1 MLVLIDNFDSLT
13 YNLVQALGE
22 LGADLAVVRN
32 NAITLD
38 ELEGMIDR
46 IDHIII
52 SPGPCTPSEAG
63 ISMDVIRR
71 FGGRIPV
78 LGVCLGHQS
87 LVQAFGGRI
96 VRAPEPVHGK
106 TALIEHTARGV
117 FQGLPANF
125 VAARYHSL
133 VAERATLPR
142 CFEITASY
150 GDLIMG
156 VRHKSLPHL
165 EGIQFHPESFLIIE
179 GPNLLRNFL
188 SCSRQSRATHT
199 VELSS

>member
-1 MLVLIDNFDSLT
+1 MLMMIDNYDSLT
-13 YNLVQALGE
+13 YNLVQALGA
-22 LGADLAVVRN
+22 LGADLTVVRN
-32 NAITLD
+32 DAITLD
-38 ELEGMIDR
+38 ELEGMAHR

-106 TALIEHTARGV
+106 TALIEHTSRGV
-117 FQGLPANF
+117 FQGLPRNF

-133 VAERATLPR
+133 VAEQSKLPE

-150 GDLIMG
+150 RNLIMG
-156 VRHKSLPHL
+156 VRHKSLRHL
-165 EGIQFHPESFLIIE
+165 EGVQFHPESFLTIE
-179 GPNLLRNFL
+179 GPSLLRNFL
-188 SCSRQSRATHT
+188 SYSRQTRPAHAAEMS
-199 VELSS
+199 